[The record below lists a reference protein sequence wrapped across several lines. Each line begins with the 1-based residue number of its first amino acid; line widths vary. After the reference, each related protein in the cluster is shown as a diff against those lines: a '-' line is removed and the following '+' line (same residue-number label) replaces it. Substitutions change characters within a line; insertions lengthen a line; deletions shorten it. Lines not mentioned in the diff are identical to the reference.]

1 MTKRNWSQWNWPDCF
16 SGPAELLLLHQIRLI
31 DYNQISHSNLPA
43 RTLNISQLIFVLFC
57 FGCLLFIYFFLHAR
71 VWLSFHGWQQ
81 APLAQMGAQRLFSLE
96 VKTQTKSRNAKGSY
110 NGSLFHRVCLLNS
123 NKHTA
128 AGGHKQRRPR
138 RRTGGWQKAPSTA
151 ARPRVPLW
159 TLWNIFTHF
168 GVWNS

>member
-1 MTKRNWSQWNWPDCF
+1 MNFSSVNRPDCVP
-16 SGPAELLLLHQIRLI
+16 GPVELLLLHQVRLI
-31 DYNQISHSNLPA
+31 DYNQIGQSNLPA
-43 RTLNISQLIFVLFC
+43 GTLNVSQLIFVLFWVS
-57 FGCLLFIYFFLHAR
+57 FFSCVCVCVSACVC
-71 VWLSFHGWQQ
+71 VWLGSHGWQQ

-138 RRTGGWQKAPSTA
+138 RRTGGWRRAPSTA
-151 ARPRVPLW
+151 ARPRVPLGA
-159 TLWNIFTHF
+159 H
-168 GVWNS
+168 